1 MSGLFK
7 FVGLSA
13 VSVAVC
19 ALVGVADAATG
30 RAGYS
35 NVRATGPA
43 SVARMPSMPTLPIN
57 SVGNISTDVP
67 TGGTNVV
74 PEPPVEPECPDGG
87 VKNSAYTVD
96 MCMDDVLRCIN
107 NGALP
112 NGLNNLFNEE
122 VRHAVE
128 NGMGLCISQIEKCV
142 TDVRRDCANV
152 YRSAADV
159 WIDFNS
165 RKVQPEYYNFVLRK
179 TGLTPNQA
187 ENTCRLLDKN
197 TYGASFAAVADDG
210 TTTAE
215 YNKTVGAYNSQQGNR
230 LVKTNPQGVEVNDG
244 NTGVDGSRGH
254 YARWD
259 AETATCLIRVA
270 AYNKDKHISN
280 SWLFGAAG
288 NDKPAEVWKAAGDTF
303 SCNKDLFGFSLMNDT
318 STVAVVGIGGG
329 TVLGAGIGAIAGHG
343 KREFDCARPKH
354 RELLMEELKDEELK
368 DGRVVGILNE
378 YIQHDVDITQKSM
391 DEKTCGEIVKLFD
404 EYYQYETEITECK
417 DAISFRAINMEFD
430 ETNGEEAAVRNTASW
445 CLDEG
450 HETIDD
456 CKKFLNSECE
466 KAGSVEACERL
477 LSSKKVKFT
486 NVSHITI
493 IFDTTNGEE
502 AALASTAPWCVGNGH
517 RTIEACKDFLKK
529 RCDDEGDIN
538 KCMSLLL
545 EKGVV
550 FTSDS
555 QGTETLVDGQMCV
568 TASNAETK
576 LVRLNSVFG
585 KDITNLM
592 INGEKSNMAKS
603 VGIGAAVGAGT
614 GGLAT
619 AITAFVERNNI
630 SCRVGDGLEQVAFNK
645 SYSIDTLKDFYVKW
659 NLRVPDVVA
668 PTATITDCQSWKN
681 TCATFADLEQCAAAQ
696 FNYKPAGAST
706 TILVS
711 SVCTVSGSACIE
723 NYKVAHLY
731 RACP

>member
-210 TTTAE
+210 KTTAE
-215 YNKTVGAYNSQQGNR
+215 YNKTVGAYNSQQGNS

-343 KREFDCARPKH
+343 KREFNCNLGKH
-354 RELLMEELKDEELK
+354 RELLMDELK
-368 DGRVVGILNE
+368 DGRAVGILNE
-378 YIQHDVDITQKSM
+378 YIEKDVDITQKSM
-391 DEKTCGEIVKLFD
+391 DEETCDEIVELFD
-404 EYYQYETEITECK
+404 KYYQYETAIAECK
-417 DAISFRAINMEFD
+417 DAEYLYSSSITINMTFD

-445 CLDEG
+445 CLESG
-450 HETIDD
+450 HKTVSA
-456 CKKFLNSECE
+456 CKNFLNRECVN
-466 KAGSVEACERL
+466 AGSVEACEAVL
-477 LSSKKVKFT
+477 LK
-486 NVSHITI
+486 
-493 IFDTTNGEE
+493 
-502 AALASTAPWCVGNGH
+502 
-517 RTIEACKDFLKK
+517 
-529 RCDDEGDIN
+529 
-538 KCMSLLL
+538 
-545 EKGVV
+545 KGVV
-550 FTSDS
+550 FTRVS
-555 QGTETLVDGQMCV
+555 QGAKTLVDGQDCTLKALNLDKKDGLGIYCSKGGICI
-568 TASNAETK
+568 TASNVETELK
-576 LVRLNSVFG
+576 RLNSVFG

-681 TCATFADLEQCAAAQ
+681 TCATFADLEQCADAK

-706 TILVS
+706 TTLVY

-723 NYKVAHLY
+723 NYTVAQSQG
-731 RACP
+731 ACP

>member
-30 RAGYS
+30 RAGYA

-210 TTTAE
+210 KTTAE
-215 YNKTVGAYNSQQGNR
+215 YDKTVGAYNSQQENTLR
-230 LVKTNPQGVEVNDG
+230 KTNPQGVKVNDG

-343 KREFDCARPKH
+343 KREFNCNLGKH
-354 RELLMEELKDEELK
+354 RELLMDELK
-368 DGRVVGILNE
+368 DGRAVGILNE
-378 YIQHDVDITQKSM
+378 YIEEDVDITQKSM
-391 DEKTCGEIVKLFD
+391 DEETCDEIVELFD
-404 EYYQYETEITECK
+404 KYYQYETAIAECK
-417 DAISFRAINMEFD
+417 DAEYEYKSKFTVELSFVITAGD
-430 ETNGEEAAVRNTASW
+430 EAAAV
-445 CLDEG
+445 
-450 HETIDD
+450 
-456 CKKFLNSECE
+456 
-466 KAGSVEACERL
+466 KAV
-477 LSSKKVKFT
+477 
-486 NVSHITI
+486 
-493 IFDTTNGEE
+493 
-502 AALASTAPWCVGNGH
+502 APWCFNENYKTVDECQN
-517 RTIEACKDFLKK
+517 FLDLQ
-529 RCDDEGDIN
+529 CTLAGDVD
-538 KCMSLLL
+538 KCREKLK
-545 EKGVV
+545 EKGVN
-550 FTSDS
+550 FTEISVS
-555 QGTETLVDGQMCV
+555 PKKLVDGQDCTLKALNLDKKNGEGIYCSTGGICI
-568 TASNAETK
+568 TASNVETELK
-576 LVRLNSVFG
+576 RLNSVFG

-659 NLRVPDVVA
+659 NLRVPDIVA

-681 TCATFADLEQCAAAQ
+681 TCATFADLEQCATAQ

-706 TILVS
+706 TMLVS

-723 NYKVAHLY
+723 NYRVAHLY

>member
-13 VSVAVC
+13 MSVAVC

-30 RAGYS
+30 RAGYA

-215 YNKTVGAYNSQQGNR
+215 YKKTVGAYNSQQGNR

-343 KREFDCARPKH
+343 KREFNCNLGKH
-354 RELLMEELKDEELK
+354 RELLMDELK
-368 DGRVVGILNE
+368 DGRAVGILNE
-378 YIQHDVDITQKSM
+378 YIEEDVDITQKSM
-391 DEKTCGEIVKLFD
+391 DEETCDEIVELFD
-404 EYYQYETEITECK
+404 KYYQYETAIAECK
-417 DAISFRAINMEFD
+417 DAEYLYSSSITVNMTFD
-430 ETNGEEAAVRNTASW
+430 ETKGEEAAVRNTASW
-445 CLDEG
+445 CLEG
-450 HETIDD
+450 GHTTVSA
-456 CKKFLNSECE
+456 CKNFLNRECVN
-466 KAGSVEACERL
+466 AGSVEACE
-477 LSSKKVKFT
+477 
-486 NVSHITI
+486 
-493 IFDTTNGEE
+493 
-502 AALASTAPWCVGNGH
+502 A
-517 RTIEACKDFLKK
+517 
-529 RCDDEGDIN
+529 
-538 KCMSLLL
+538 LLL
-545 EKGVV
+545 RKGVV
-550 FTSDS
+550 FTSVS
-555 QGTETLVDGQMCV
+555 QGAKTLVDGQDCTLKALNLDKANGEGIYCSKGGICI
-568 TASNAETK
+568 TASNVETELK
-576 LVRLNSVFG
+576 RLNSVFG

>member
-13 VSVAVC
+13 MSVAVC

-30 RAGYS
+30 RVGYA

-215 YNKTVGAYNSQQGNR
+215 YKKTVGAYNSQQGNR

-280 SWLFGAAG
+280 SWLFGVAG

-343 KREFDCARPKH
+343 KREFNCNLGKH
-354 RELLMEELKDEELK
+354 RELLMDELK
-368 DGRVVGILNE
+368 DGRAVGILNE
-378 YIQHDVDITQKSM
+378 YIDKDVDITQKSM
-391 DEKTCGEIVKLFD
+391 DEETCDEIVELFD
-404 EYYQYETEITECK
+404 KYYQYETAIAECK
-417 DAISFRAINMEFD
+417 DAEYLYSSSITVNMTFD
-430 ETNGEEAAVRNTASW
+430 ETKGEEAAVRNTASW
-445 CLDEG
+445 CLEG
-450 HETIDD
+450 GHTTVSA
-456 CKKFLNSECE
+456 CKNFLNRECVN
-466 KAGSVEACERL
+466 AGSVEACE
-477 LSSKKVKFT
+477 
-486 NVSHITI
+486 
-493 IFDTTNGEE
+493 
-502 AALASTAPWCVGNGH
+502 A
-517 RTIEACKDFLKK
+517 
-529 RCDDEGDIN
+529 
-538 KCMSLLL
+538 LLL
-545 EKGVV
+545 RKGVV
-550 FTSDS
+550 FTSVS
-555 QGTETLVDGQMCV
+555 QGAKTLVDGQDCTLKALNLDKANGEGIYCSKGGICI
-568 TASNAETK
+568 TASNVETELK
-576 LVRLNSVFG
+576 RLNSVFG

-723 NYKVAHLY
+723 NYNVAHLY

>member
-197 TYGASFAAVADDG
+197 TYGASFAAVANDG

-215 YNKTVGAYNSQQGNR
+215 YNKTVGAYNSQQGNM
-230 LVKTNPQGVEVNDG
+230 LVKTNPQGVKVNDG

-343 KREFDCARPKH
+343 KREFNCNLGKH
-354 RELLMEELKDEELK
+354 RELLMDELK
-368 DGRVVGILNE
+368 DGRAVGILNE
-378 YIQHDVDITQKSM
+378 YIENDVDISKKSM
-391 DEKTCGEIVKLFD
+391 DEETCDEIVELFD
-404 EYYQYETEITECK
+404 KYYQYETAIAECK
-417 DAISFRAINMEFD
+417 DAEYEYKSSITVKLSFDTTSGEAAAVKAVAPWCFD
-430 ETNGEEAAVRNTASW
+430 EEYKTVEECQNF
-445 CLDEG
+445 LDRQCTLAG
-450 HETIDD
+450 DVDKCRTKLI
-456 CKKFLNSECE
+456 E
-466 KAGSVEACERL
+466 KQ
-477 LSSKKVKFT
+477 VKFT
-486 NVSHITI
+486 ELSVS
-493 IFDTTNGEE
+493 
-502 AALASTAPWCVGNGH
+502 P
-517 RTIEACKDFLKK
+517 KK
-529 RCDDEGDIN
+529 
-538 KCMSLLL
+538 
-545 EKGVV
+545 
-550 FTSDS
+550 
-555 QGTETLVDGQMCV
+555 LVDGQDCTLKALNLDKKDGLGIYCSKGGICI
-568 TASNAETK
+568 TASNVETELK
-576 LVRLNSVFG
+576 RLNSVFG

-659 NLRVPDVVA
+659 NLRVPDIVA

-723 NYKVAHLY
+723 NYPVAVSQG
-731 RACP
+731 ACP

>member
-215 YNKTVGAYNSQQGNR
+215 YNKTVGAYNSQQGNM
-230 LVKTNPQGVEVNDG
+230 LVKTNPQGVKVNDG

-343 KREFDCARPKH
+343 KREFNCNLGKH
-354 RELLMEELKDEELK
+354 RELLMDELK
-368 DGRVVGILNE
+368 DGRAVGILNE
-378 YIQHDVDITQKSM
+378 YIEEDVDITQKSM
-391 DEKTCGEIVKLFD
+391 DEETCDEIVELFD
-404 EYYQYETEITECK
+404 KYYQYETAIAECK
-417 DAISFRAINMEFD
+417 DAEYLYSSSITVNMTFD

-445 CLDEG
+445 CLENG
-450 HETIDD
+450 HKTVSA
-456 CKKFLNSECE
+456 CKNFLNRECVN
-466 KAGSVEACERL
+466 AGSVEACE
-477 LSSKKVKFT
+477 
-486 NVSHITI
+486 
-493 IFDTTNGEE
+493 
-502 AALASTAPWCVGNGH
+502 A
-517 RTIEACKDFLKK
+517 
-529 RCDDEGDIN
+529 
-538 KCMSLLL
+538 LLL
-545 EKGVV
+545 RKGVA
-550 FTSDS
+550 FTSVS
-555 QGTETLVDGQMCV
+555 QGVKTLVDGQDCTLKALNLDKKEGLGIYCSKGGICI
-568 TASNAETK
+568 TASNVETELK
-576 LVRLNSVFG
+576 RLNSVFG

-681 TCATFADLEQCAAAQ
+681 TCATFADLEQCATAQ

-706 TILVS
+706 TTLVY

-723 NYKVAHLY
+723 NYTVAQSQG
-731 RACP
+731 ACP

>member
-197 TYGASFAAVADDG
+197 TYGASFAAVANDG

-215 YNKTVGAYNSQQGNR
+215 YNKTVGAYNSQQGNM
-230 LVKTNPQGVEVNDG
+230 LVKTNPQGVKVNDG

-288 NDKPAEVWKAAGDTF
+288 DDKPAEVWKAAGDTF

-343 KREFDCARPKH
+343 KREFNCNLGKH
-354 RELLMEELKDEELK
+354 RELLMDELK
-368 DGRVVGILNE
+368 DGRAVGILNE
-378 YIQHDVDITQKSM
+378 YIKEKVDISKKSM
-391 DEKTCGEIVKLFD
+391 DEKTCGEIVELFD
-404 EYYQYETEITECK
+404 KYYQYETAIAECK
-417 DAISFRAINMEFD
+417 DAEYEYKSSITVKLSFVTTSD
-430 ETNGEEAAVRNTASW
+430 EAAAVKAVAPW
-445 CLDEG
+445 CFNENYKTVDECQNFLDLQCTLAG
-450 HETIDD
+450 DVDKCRTKLI
-456 CKKFLNSECE
+456 E
-466 KAGSVEACERL
+466 KQ
-477 LSSKKVKFT
+477 VKFT
-486 NVSHITI
+486 ELSVS
-493 IFDTTNGEE
+493 
-502 AALASTAPWCVGNGH
+502 P
-517 RTIEACKDFLKK
+517 KK
-529 RCDDEGDIN
+529 
-538 KCMSLLL
+538 
-545 EKGVV
+545 
-550 FTSDS
+550 
-555 QGTETLVDGQMCV
+555 LVDGQDCTLKALNLDKENGKGIYCSQSGKCI
-568 TASNAETK
+568 TASNVETELK
-576 LVRLNSVFG
+576 RLNSVFG

-696 FNYKPAGAST
+696 FNYKPAGALMT
-706 TILVS
+706 TLVYS
-711 SVCTVSGSACIE
+711 ACMVSGSACIE
-723 NYKVAHLY
+723 NYRVAQSQG
-731 RACP
+731 ACP

>member
-197 TYGASFAAVADDG
+197 TYGASFAAVANDG

-215 YNKTVGAYNSQQGNR
+215 YNKTVGAYNSQQGNM
-230 LVKTNPQGVEVNDG
+230 LVKTNPQGVKVNDG

-288 NDKPAEVWKAAGDTF
+288 DDKPAEVWKAAGDTF

-343 KREFDCARPKH
+343 KREFNCNLGKH
-354 RELLMEELKDEELK
+354 RELLMDELK
-368 DGRVVGILNE
+368 DGRAVGILNE
-378 YIQHDVDITQKSM
+378 YIEKDVDITQKSM
-391 DEKTCGEIVKLFD
+391 DEKTCDEIVELFD
-404 EYYQYETEITECK
+404 KYYQYETAIAECK
-417 DAISFRAINMEFD
+417 DAEYEYKSKFTVGLSFVITAD
-430 ETNGEEAAVRNTASW
+430 DEAAAVNTVAPW
-445 CLDEG
+445 CFKENYKTVEECQNFLDLQCTLAG
-450 HETIDD
+450 DVD
-456 CKKFLNSECE
+456 KCRKKLKEN
-466 KAGSVEACERL
+466 G
-477 LSSKKVKFT
+477 VKFT
-486 NVSHITI
+486 EVSV
-493 IFDTTNGEE
+493 
-502 AALASTAPWCVGNGH
+502 SP
-517 RTIEACKDFLKK
+517 KK
-529 RCDDEGDIN
+529 
-538 KCMSLLL
+538 
-545 EKGVV
+545 
-550 FTSDS
+550 
-555 QGTETLVDGQMCV
+555 LVDGQDCTLKALNLDKANGEGIYCSTGGICI
-568 TASNAETK
+568 TASNVETELK
-576 LVRLNSVFG
+576 RLNSVFG

-706 TILVS
+706 TMLVS
-711 SVCTVSGSACIE
+711 QVCTVSGSACIE
-723 NYKVAHLY
+723 NYRVAHLY

>member
-210 TTTAE
+210 KTTAE
-215 YNKTVGAYNSQQGNR
+215 YNKIVGAYNSQQENTLR
-230 LVKTNPQGVEVNDG
+230 KTNPQGVKVNDG
-244 NTGVDGSRGH
+244 NPGVDGSRGH

-343 KREFDCARPKH
+343 KREFNCNLGKH
-354 RELLMEELKDEELK
+354 RELLMDELK
-368 DGRVVGILNE
+368 DGRAVGILNE
-378 YIQHDVDITQKSM
+378 YIEKDVDISKKSM
-391 DEKTCGEIVKLFD
+391 EEETCDEIVELFD
-404 EYYQYETEITECK
+404 KYYQYETAIAECK
-417 DAISFRAINMEFD
+417 DAEYLYSSSITVNMTFD
-430 ETNGEEAAVRNTASW
+430 ETKGEEAAVRNTASW
-445 CLDEG
+445 CLEG
-450 HETIDD
+450 GHTTVSA
-456 CKKFLNSECE
+456 CKNFLNRECVN
-466 KAGSVEACERL
+466 AGSVEACE
-477 LSSKKVKFT
+477 
-486 NVSHITI
+486 
-493 IFDTTNGEE
+493 
-502 AALASTAPWCVGNGH
+502 A
-517 RTIEACKDFLKK
+517 
-529 RCDDEGDIN
+529 
-538 KCMSLLL
+538 LLL
-545 EKGVV
+545 RKGVV
-550 FTSDS
+550 FTSVS
-555 QGTETLVDGQMCV
+555 QGAKTLVDGQDCTLKALNLDKANGEGIYCSKGGICI
-568 TASNAETK
+568 TASNVETELK
-576 LVRLNSVFG
+576 RLNSVFG

-681 TCATFADLEQCAAAQ
+681 TCATFADLEQCADAK

-706 TILVS
+706 TTLVS

-723 NYKVAHLY
+723 NYPVAHFY
-731 RACP
+731 HACP